1 MSDTPSQDH
10 PDHPLR
16 VRDFYLGRQP
26 VLDRNQALFGY
37 ELLFRSTPVG
47 QADIG
52 AGTPAAGAPAAGAP
66 PPGAPVRASPGLNA
80 TAAVIAHAAQLG
92 LARAIGDAHCFLN
105 VDTDVLGSD
114 IYAFLPRE
122 RTVLEL
128 AASVVP
134 DDAVLA
140 RLGELAGHGFQ
151 FALDG
156 IGGAGVTDAERL
168 QKLLPL
174 ARFIKLDVRKLDL
187 RATPQATLAGLAAR
201 LHGMNKTVVADKVE
215 TREQYQACLDLGI
228 DYFQGFYFARP
239 SVLGGRKLS
248 PSQMAVLNLMNLVTS
263 DVDNADIER
272 AVKRDVTVAMNLLR
286 LVNTPAV
293 GAGKRIDSVSQA
305 VLVLGRRQLQRWLQI
320 MLYAEPDTRGHNQT
334 PLLMLATTRGRLMEL
349 LAQRLRPGQRYLSE
363 IAFTVGIMSLMD
375 VLFCMPMA
383 DIVEQIPVNEEI
395 RNALLRRGGFFGELL
410 KLAECIEAPD
420 EQKDGALPALR
431 ELAISGDDMV
441 ELEMAAFQW
450 SDTVVRYAI

>member
-1 MSDTPSQDH
+1 MTDTPSQDQAE
-10 PDHPLR
+10 HPLR

-37 ELLFRSTPVG
+37 ELLFRSTPLG
-47 QADIG
+47 QANIG
-52 AGTPAAGAPAAGAP
+52 AGTPSAPT
-66 PPGAPVRASPGLNA
+66 PGLSA
-80 TAAVIAHAAQLG
+80 TATVIAHAAQLG
-92 LARAIGDAHCFLN
+92 LARAIGDAHCFIN
-105 VDTDVLGSD
+105 VDADVLGSD

-128 AASVVP
+128 APSVVP

-140 RLGELAGHGFQ
+140 RMAELAGHGFQ

-156 IGGAGVTDAERL
+156 IGGAGANEAERL
-168 QKLLPL
+168 QKLLPM
-174 ARFIKLDVRKLDL
+174 ARFVKLDVRNNAQPALS
-187 RATPQATLAGLAAR
+187 GLVAR

-215 TREQYQACLDLGI
+215 TRDEYQACMDLGV
-228 DYFQGFYFARP
+228 DYFQGYYFARP

-248 PSQMAVLNLMNLVTS
+248 PSQLAVLELMNKVTS

-293 GAGKRIDSVSQA
+293 GARQRIDSVSQA
-305 VLVLGRRQLQRWLQI
+305 LLVLGRRQLQRWLQI
-320 MLYAEPDTRGHNQT
+320 MLYAEPGTRGHNQT

-375 VLFCMPMA
+375 VLFGIPMA
-383 DIVEQIPVNEEI
+383 DIVEQIPVSDEI
-395 RNALLRRGGFFGELL
+395 TNALLRRSGFFGELL
-410 KLAECIEAPD
+410 KLAECIESPD
-420 EQKDGALPALR
+420 SQDDGVLPTLR
-431 ELAISGDDMV
+431 GLAISGDDMV

-450 SDTVVRYAI
+450 SDSVVRYAI

>member
-1 MSDTPSQDH
+1 MTDTPSQDQAE
-10 PDHPLR
+10 HPLR

-37 ELLFRSTPVG
+37 ELLFRSTPLG
-47 QADIG
+47 QANIG
-52 AGTPAAGAPAAGAP
+52 AGTPAAPT
-66 PPGAPVRASPGLNA
+66 PGLSA
-80 TAAVIAHAAQLG
+80 TATVIAHAAQLG

-105 VDTDVLGSD
+105 VDADVLGSD

-128 AASVVP
+128 APSVVP

-140 RLGELAGHGFQ
+140 RMAELAGHGFQ

-156 IGGAGVTDAERL
+156 VGGASANDAERL

-174 ARFIKLDVRKLDL
+174 ARFVKLDVRNNAQPALS
-187 RATPQATLAGLAAR
+187 GLVAR

-215 TREQYQACLDLGI
+215 TRDEYQACMDLGV
-228 DYFQGFYFARP
+228 DYFQGYYFARP

-248 PSQMAVLNLMNLVTS
+248 PSQLAVLELMNKVTS

-293 GAGKRIDSVSQA
+293 GARQRIDSLSQA
-305 VLVLGRRQLQRWLQI
+305 LLVLGRRQLQRWLQI
-320 MLYAEPDTRGHNQT
+320 MLYAEPATRGHNQT

-375 VLFCMPMA
+375 VLFGIPMA
-383 DIVEQIPVNEEI
+383 DIVEQIPVSEEI
-395 RNALLRRGGFFGELL
+395 ANALLRRSGFFGELL
-410 KLAECIEAPD
+410 KLAECIESPD
-420 EQKDGALPALR
+420 SQDDSVLPSLR
-431 ELAISGDDMV
+431 GLAISGDDMV

-450 SDTVVRYAI
+450 SDSVVRYAI

>member
-1 MSDTPSQDH
+1 MTDPLTQEH
-10 PDHPLR
+10 ADHPLR

-37 ELLFRSTPVG
+37 ELLFRSTPLG
-47 QADIG
+47 QANIG
-52 AGTPAAGAPAAGAP
+52 KATPAALA
-66 PPGAPVRASPGLNA
+66 PGLNA

-105 VDTDVLGSD
+105 VDADVLGSD

-122 RTVLEL
+122 RTVLEIS
-128 AASVVP
+128 AAVSP

-140 RLGELAGHGFQ
+140 RLAELAGHGFQ

-156 IGGAGVTDAERL
+156 IGSGIAGQDDPARL

-174 ARFIKLDVRKLDL
+174 ARFVKLDL
-187 RATPQATLAGLAAR
+187 RTTPQPALAALVAR
-201 LHGMNKTVVADKVE
+201 LHGMHKIVVADKVE
-215 TREQYQACLDLGI
+215 TRDEYQACLDLGV
-228 DYFQGFYFARP
+228 DYFQGYYFARP

-248 PSQMAVLNLMNLVTS
+248 PSQAAVLELMKLVTS

-305 VLVLGRRQLQRWLQI
+305 LVVLGRRQLQRWLQI
-320 MLYAEPDTRGHNQT
+320 MLYAEPGTQGHNQT

-349 LAQRLRPGQRYLSE
+349 LAQRLRPGQRYLAE

-375 VLFCMPMA
+375 ALFCVPMA
-383 DIVEQIPVNEEI
+383 DLVEQIPVSEEVSQ
-395 RNALLRRGGFFGELL
+395 ALLGRTGFFGELL
-410 KLAECIEAPD
+410 RLAESIEQM
-420 EQKDGALPALR
+420 EDGVLPTLN

-441 ELEMAAFQW
+441 ELEMAAFPW
-450 SDTVVRYAI
+450 SDSVVRYAI

>member
-1 MSDTPSQDH
+1 MTDTPSQDQA
-10 PDHPLR
+10 DHPLR

-26 VLDRNQALFGY
+26 VLDRNQSLFGY
-37 ELLFRSTPVG
+37 ELLFRSTPLG
-47 QADIG
+47 QANIG
-52 AGTPAAGAPAAGAP
+52 QGTPAAPT
-66 PPGAPVRASPGLNA
+66 PGLTA

-92 LARAIGDAHCFLN
+92 LARAIGDATCFLN
-105 VDTDVLGSD
+105 VDADVLGSD
-114 IYAFLPRE
+114 IFAFLPRE

-128 AASVVP
+128 AASVTP
-134 DDAVLA
+134 DAAVLA
-140 RLGELAGHGFQ
+140 RLAELAGHGFQ

-156 IGGAGVTDAERL
+156 VGSGADAAADSARL
-168 QKLLPL
+168 QTLLPL
-174 ARFIKLDVRKLDL
+174 ARFVKLDL
-187 RATPQATLAGLAAR
+187 RTTPQPALAALVAR
-201 LHGMNKTVVADKVE
+201 LHGMDKTVVADKVE
-215 TREQYQACLDLGI
+215 TSEEYQACLALGV
-228 DYFQGFYFARP
+228 DYFQGYYFARP

-248 PSQMAVLNLMNLVTS
+248 PSQAAVLELMKLVTS

-272 AVKRDVTVAMNLLR
+272 AVKRDVTVAINLLR

-305 VLVLGRRQLQRWLQI
+305 LIVLGRRQLQRWLQI
-320 MLYAEPDTRGHNQT
+320 MLYAEPGTHGHNQT

-375 VLFCMPMA
+375 VLFGIPMA
-383 DIVEQIPVNEEI
+383 DIVEQIPVSDEI
-395 RNALLRRGGFFGELL
+395 ANALLRRTGFFGELL
-410 KLAECIEAPD
+410 KLAECIESPD
-420 EQKDGALPALR
+420 TGDSDGDVLPTLR

-450 SDTVVRYAI
+450 SDSVVRYAI

>member
-1 MSDTPSQDH
+1 MTDTLRQDH
-10 PDHPLR
+10 ADHPLR

-26 VLDRNQALFGY
+26 VLDRNQSLFGY
-37 ELLFRSTPVG
+37 ELLFRSTPLG
-47 QADIG
+47 QADVRQG
-52 AGTPAAGAPAAGAP
+52 AGL
-66 PPGAPVRASPGLNA
+66 SA

-105 VDTDVLGSD
+105 VDADVLGSD
-114 IYAFLPRE
+114 IFAFLPRE

-128 AASVVP
+128 AASVAP
-134 DDAVLA
+134 DEATLA
-140 RLGELAGHGFQ
+140 RLAELAGHGFR

-156 IGGAGVTDAERL
+156 IDSGSAGAGMDDAARL

-174 ARFIKLDVRKLDL
+174 ARFVKLDL
-187 RATPQATLAGLAAR
+187 RTTPQPALSTLVAR
-201 LHGMNKTVVADKVE
+201 LHGMNKTVVANKVE
-215 TREQYQACLDLGI
+215 TRDEYQACLDLGI
-228 DYFQGFYFARP
+228 DYFQGYYFARP

-248 PSQMAVLNLMNLVTS
+248 PSQAAVLELMKLVTS

-293 GAGKRIDSVSQA
+293 GARQRIDSVSQA
-305 VLVLGRRQLQRWLQI
+305 LIVLGRRQLQRWLQI
-320 MLYAEPDTRGHNQT
+320 MLYAEPGTRGHNQT

-349 LAQRLRPGQRYLSE
+349 LVQRLRPGQRYLSE

-375 VLFCMPMA
+375 VLFGIPMA
-383 DIVEQIPVNEEI
+383 DIVEQIPVSDEI
-395 RNALLRRGGFFGELL
+395 SQALLRRGGFFGELL
-410 KLAECIEAPD
+410 KLAECIESPD
-420 EQKDGALPALR
+420 SHEDQEDGVLPSLR
-431 ELAISGDDMV
+431 GLAISGDDMV

-450 SDTVVRYAI
+450 SDSVVRYAI

>member
-1 MSDTPSQDH
+1 MTDTPSQDLA
-10 PDHPLR
+10 DHPLR

-47 QADIG
+47 QANIG
-52 AGTPAAGAPAAGAP
+52 QGGGTAAAASAPA
-66 PPGAPVRASPGLNA
+66 PGLNA

-128 AASVVP
+128 AASVTP
-134 DDAVLA
+134 DEAVLA
-140 RLGELAGHGFQ
+140 RLAELAGHGFQ

-156 IGGAGVTDAERL
+156 IGGAGEGDSARL

-174 ARFIKLDVRKLDL
+174 ARFVKLDL
-187 RATPQATLAGLAAR
+187 RTTPQPALSTLVAR

-215 TREQYQACLDLGI
+215 TRDEYQACLDLGI
-228 DYFQGFYFARP
+228 DYFQGYYFARP

-248 PSQMAVLNLMNLVTS
+248 PSQVAVLELMKLVTS

-293 GAGKRIDSVSQA
+293 GARQRIDSVSQA
-305 VLVLGRRQLQRWLQI
+305 LIVLGRRQLQRWLQI
-320 MLYAEPDTRGHNQT
+320 MLYAEPGTRGHNQT

-375 VLFCMPMA
+375 VLFGIPMA
-383 DIVEQIPVNEEI
+383 DIVEQIPVSEEI
-395 RNALLRRGGFFGELL
+395 SNALLRRSGFFGELL
-410 KLAECIEAPD
+410 KLAECIESPD
-420 EQKDGALPALR
+420 SQDSQDDGVLPALR
-431 ELAISGDDMV
+431 GLAISGDDMV

-450 SDTVVRYAI
+450 SDSVVRYAI